1 MRGNMDFIEKYN
13 EFTKACDEHLIRDAR
28 NCRLFRTYLVGIDNS
43 DPSVIAYAIRV
54 PGATR
59 GSIYVYKNTNI
70 IKSIYFDKYTAFGER
85 IGCYEES
92 IISATNKWIGK
103 EFK

>member
-1 MRGNMDFIEKYN
+1 MKGNLEFREMYN

-28 NCRLFRTYLVGIDNS
+28 NCRLFRSYLIEVDSS
-43 DPSVIAYAIRV
+43 DPFVKIYAIRV

-59 GSIYVYKNTNI
+59 GSVFVYKGTNK
-70 IKSIYFDKYTAFGER
+70 IKSIYFDQHTAFDEP
-85 IGCYEES
+85 IGCYHHS
-92 IISATNKWIGK
+92 IIPAMNKWIGK

>member
-28 NCRLFRTYLVGIDNS
+28 NCRLFRTYLVEIDNS

-70 IKSIYFDKYTAFGER
+70 IKSIYFDAHTAFGER